1 MRKVIFFA
9 AAAGMGVLL
18 TGCPSDV
25 MTDRRYIPAPS
36 DNVPLTDSE
45 VKAPATEE
53 LVADAPSA
61 TAQESAKTVAA
72 YEPMTDAVPSGGVD
86 SAAVADKAGKTGK
99 AEGGTYIVRRGD
111 TPERIARRHKV
122 KLGDLMQ
129 ANNLDQDSARKLRI
143 GQKLIIP
150 GKSNATTAKAA
161 TRSGRKGGISA
172 AAATPASAPALEGG
186 KYTVKSGDT
195 PERIARRFKIKLS
208 DLLSANSLDENS
220 ARKLQIGQKLIIP
233 GKADSV
239 VVPASAPAAAPA
251 ATPAPAAAEAAA
263 ADAAN
268 PAATEVVSED
278 AVPAT
283 EATEQIDAVEVS
295 EDTTFAEFAAKRG
308 ITEEELRRL
317 NSGNT
322 ATKLNKGDMI
332 FVPKK

>member
-45 VKAPATEE
+45 AKAPATEG

-61 TAQESAKTVAA
+61 TPQESAKPVVA
-72 YEPMTDAVPSGGVD
+72 YEPMTDATPSGGVD
-86 SAAVADKAGKTGK
+86 SAAVADKTGKSGK
-99 AEGGTYIVRRGD
+99 AEAGTYIVRRGD

-129 ANNLDQDSARKLRI
+129 ANHLDQDSARKLRI

-150 GKSNATTAKAA
+150 GKSSAA
-161 TRSGRKGGISA
+161 TAQAAPKSGKKGGVSA
-172 AAATPASAPALEGG
+172 AAAAPAPALEGG

-251 ATPAPAAAEAAA
+251 GTPAPAATEAAA
-263 ADAAN
+263 ADAAK
-268 PAATEVVSED
+268 PAVTEVVSEE

-283 EATEQIDAVEVS
+283 EATEQIDAVEVP
-295 EDTTFAEFAAKRG
+295 EDMTFAEFAAKRG
-308 ITEEELRRL
+308 ISEEELRKL